1 MICVP
6 LKKKSISLLLNDLKK
21 AQKTADILEIW
32 PREQRESFTEETLQ
46 KIFKIKKKPF
56 IFKITTFS
64 PCTHAFLPSSLSLIL
79 CHKPEFID
87 LDLKTPLSTITQ
99 IKKQFP
105 KTQIIL
111 SHHDFKKTPSDK
123 ELLSLIS
130 KMQKKHAD
138 IVKIATFANSTT
150 DSLRM
155 LHLLSKI
162 SKKQKAILICMGKKG
177 HITRTAGHLFGNYL
191 MYAPL
196 SLREKTADG
205 QITAKEL
212 KDIQT
217 LIPKLCR

>member
-6 LKKKSISLLLNDLKK
+6 LKKKTISTLLSDLKK
-21 AQKTADILEIW
+21 AQKIADIVEIW
-32 PREQRESFTEETLQ
+32 QEKNLAAADLK

-56 IFKITTFS
+56 IFKITTLF
-64 PCTHAFLPSSLSLIL
+64 SLIAIL
-79 CHKPEFID
+79 SHNPEFVD
-87 LDLKTPLSTITQ
+87 LDLKTPLPIITK

-111 SHHDFKKTPSDK
+111 SHHDFEKTPSDK
-123 ELLSLIS
+123 ELSRLIRT
-130 KMQKKHAD
+130 MQKKHAD
-138 IVKIATFANSTT
+138 IIKIATFANDTT

-155 LHLLSKI
+155 LRLLSEL
-162 SKKQKAILICMGKKG
+162 SKQQRAILLSMGIHG
-177 HITRTAGHLFGNYL
+177 RLTRTAGHLFGNYL

-205 QITAKEL
+205 QITAKDL
-212 KDIQT
+212 KEIQT